1 MSTIKSEEA
10 YTTQVDCEVF
20 LCKFLEII
28 CSGRQFPRMKLS
40 KHPYM
45 QVGRPL
51 DKWLTFMYSWRKI
64 QRPQNK
70 HGRENG
76 RQEVGEEHGLI
87 IKRAVLE
94 SIILSV
100 IPEFINKNFIFT

>member
-1 MSTIKSEEA
+1 
-10 YTTQVDCEVF
+10 
-20 LCKFLEII
+20 
-28 CSGRQFPRMKLS
+28 MKLS

-87 IKRAVLE
+87 IKRAVFPPKGMRLE